1 MIVWGI
7 IIATV
12 VSFIASAV
20 LYSIPPISAVVTRT
34 STPRPG
40 VPVAVQMMSVVVRSL
55 IACCLVA
62 GLMLAAGWHGALPG
76 IGLGA
81 ALTAL
86 PLILL
91 MGGVVH
97 ENTALPTAGIHL
109 LDWLIKLVLIGA
121 IVGLFV

>member
-55 IACCLVA
+55 VASCLVA
-62 GLMLAAGWHGALPG
+62 GLMLAAGWHGAVPG